1 MKIKSIAA
9 ICKKN
14 KQVVLFNRY
23 SDKGMRSSY
32 DDTQQYIDINHIAAI
47 ANSRGNSLFRV
58 DDPPQIAIHHPSES
72 IVLYLS
78 WRCHRLRSPQE
89 QPG

>member
-1 MKIKSIAA
+1 
-9 ICKKN
+9 
-14 KQVVLFNRY
+14 
-23 SDKGMRSSY
+23 MRSSY
-32 DDTQQYIDINHIAAI
+32 DDTLQYIDKNHIAAI

-58 DDPPQIAIHHPSES
+58 DDPPQIAIHHPTEA